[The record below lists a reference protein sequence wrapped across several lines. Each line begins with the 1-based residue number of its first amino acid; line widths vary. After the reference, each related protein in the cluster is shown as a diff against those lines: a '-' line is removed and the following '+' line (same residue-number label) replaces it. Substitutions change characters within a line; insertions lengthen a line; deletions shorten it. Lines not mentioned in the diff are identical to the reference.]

1 MRNKFL
7 FLSVFFFIFLN
18 YSFASSNDNFDFNI
32 TEIEITNNGNFF
44 KGFKRG
50 IIETNNGETII
61 TADTFE
67 YDKIANILKVN
78 GNVIL
83 ENRIKN
89 YLIKSNQITYFK
101 QNEKIFSKGNTE
113 AIVDSNYKVSSN
125 DVNLDLNQNILTS
138 ENKTT
143 IIDNEFTKYETDI
156 LDYSIEK
163 NIFKGINIKIS
174 TNINKSENEK
184 SYYYF
189 KDGIFDLELKEFL
202 ASETKIYVEK
212 NIFAKNE
219 NDPRIFGKSS
229 QKSGD
234 LTKINKAIFTSCA
247 QADSCPP
254 WSIKAKSITHNN
266 KKKDIIYDKPI
277 LRLFD
282 FPIIYLPKFTHPDPT
297 VSRRSGFLQPKLG
310 SSNILG
316 SSVSLPYFYTLS
328 ENTDLTF
335 NPTVFDQDIYMY
347 RGEFRQTKENSN
359 LIADFGLTTGYDKSI
374 GDTKKNSIG
383 HIFAKY
389 KSEININNFKSST
402 LDVVVQKTNKDT
414 FLKVFEN
421 NLSDINKNLKP
432 DQNKLNSS
440 IILDLNHDEF
450 NLDGGFLAYETL
462 SGSNNDRYQYVLPY
476 YNFSRNILS
485 NSLINLDFYSNGEN
499 NLSETN
505 KLKSSI
511 NNNFIVNSI
520 DFFSNNGFKNKFD
533 INLKNFNSV
542 AKNNVKNYQSSPQ
555 IELRGLLNLESSL
568 PLIKS
573 TNKFLDTLTPK
584 ISLRTNPNEMKT
596 YSTTERTIN
605 TKNIFDIN
613 RLGLFDTLEQ
623 GTSVTMGLNYKKQ
636 SIQNINKFIEMNLS
650 GITRDVAQNKIPYSS
665 GISQKTSNLFG
676 SVYYNLSEN
685 INFNY
690 DFSLDNDLNTFE
702 RNTIGGSLVFDKFST
717 SLNFTESNG
726 KLGNTNILE
735 NSFKYDF
742 NKKNS
747 LIYNTRRNR
756 EIDLTEY
763 YNLVYEYKNDCLVAG
778 LKYKKSYYQDRDLKP
793 AEDLLFTISFF
804 PLTQYEQ
811 KIDESVYRD

>member
-101 QNEKIFSKGNTE
+101 QNEKIFSKGKTE

-143 IIDNEFTKYETDI
+143 IVDNEFTKYETDI

-234 LTKINKAIFTSCA
+234 ITKINKAIFTSCA

-335 NPTVFDQDIYMY
+335 NPAVFDQDIYMY

-520 DFFSNNGFKNKFD
+520 DFFSNNGFKNKFN

-596 YSTTERTIN
+596 YSNTERTIN

-717 SLNFTESNG
+717 SLNFTETNG

>member
-18 YSFASSNDNFDFNI
+18 LSFASSNDNFDFNI

-101 QNEKIFSKGNTE
+101 QNEKIFSKGKTE

-138 ENKTT
+138 EKKT
-143 IIDNEFTKYETDI
+143 IIVDNESTKYETDI

-229 QKSGD
+229 QKKGD
-234 LTKINKAIFTSCA
+234 ITKINKAIFTSCA

-421 NLSDINKNLKP
+421 NLSDINKKLKP

-476 YNFSRNILS
+476 YNLSRNILS
-485 NSLINLDFYSNGEN
+485 NSLINLDFYSSGEN

-511 NNNFIVNSI
+511 NNNFIVKSI

-542 AKNNVKNYQSSPQ
+542 AKNNVENYQSSPQ

>member
-7 FLSVFFFIFLN
+7 FLSAFFFIFLN

-101 QNEKIFSKGNTE
+101 QNEKIFSKGKTE

-143 IIDNEFTKYETDI
+143 IVDNEFTKYETDI

-234 LTKINKAIFTSCA
+234 ITKINKAIFTSCA

-596 YSTTERTIN
+596 YSNTERTIN

-676 SVYYNLSEN
+676 SVNYNLSEN

-717 SLNFTESNG
+717 SLNFTETNG

>member
-18 YSFASSNDNFDFNI
+18 LSFASSNDNFDFNI

-101 QNEKIFSKGNTE
+101 QNEKIFSKGKTE

-138 ENKTT
+138 KNKTT
-143 IIDNEFTKYETDI
+143 IVDNEFTKYETDI

-229 QKSGD
+229 QKKGD
-234 LTKINKAIFTSCA
+234 ITKINKAIFTSCA

-793 AEDLLFTISFF
+793 SEDLLFTISFF

>member
-101 QNEKIFSKGNTE
+101 QNEKIFSKGKTE

-143 IIDNEFTKYETDI
+143 IVDNEFTKYETDI

-234 LTKINKAIFTSCA
+234 ITKINKAIFTSCA

-335 NPTVFDQDIYMY
+335 NPAVFDQDIYMY

-596 YSTTERTIN
+596 YSNTERTIN

>member
-18 YSFASSNDNFDFNI
+18 LSFASSNDNFDFNI

-67 YDKIANILKVN
+67 YDKITNILKVN

-101 QNEKIFSKGNTE
+101 QNEKIFSKGKTE

-143 IIDNEFTKYETDI
+143 IVDNEFTKYETDI

-234 LTKINKAIFTSCA
+234 ITKINKAIFTSCA

-421 NLSDINKNLKP
+421 NLSDINKKLKP

-542 AKNNVKNYQSSPQ
+542 AKNNVENYQSSPQ

-623 GTSVTMGLNYKKQ
+623 GTSVTMGLNYKKR

-676 SVYYNLSEN
+676 SVNYNLSEN

>member
-67 YDKIANILKVN
+67 YDKITNILKVN

-89 YLIKSNQITYFK
+89 YLIKSNQIIYFK
-101 QNEKIFSKGNTE
+101 QNEKIFSKGKTE

-125 DVNLDLNQNILTS
+125 DINLDLNQNILTS

-143 IIDNEFTKYETDI
+143 IVDNEFTKYETDI

-189 KDGIFDLELKEFL
+189 KDGIFDLELKEFI

-234 LTKINKAIFTSCA
+234 ITKINKAIFTSCA
-247 QADSCPP
+247 QADNCPP

-310 SSNILG
+310 NSNILG
-316 SSVSLPYFYTLS
+316 SSASLPYFYTLS

-485 NSLINLDFYSNGEN
+485 NSLINLNFDSSGEN

-520 DFFSNNGFKNKFD
+520 DFFSNNGFKNKFN

-542 AKNNVKNYQSSPQ
+542 AKNNVENYESSPQ

-650 GITRDVAQNKIPYSS
+650 GITRDVAQKKVPYSS

-676 SVYYNLSEN
+676 SVNYNLSEN

-690 DFSLDNDLNTFE
+690 NFSLDNDLNTFE

>member
-1 MRNKFL
+1 MRNKIL
-7 FLSVFFFIFLN
+7 FLSAFFFIFLN
-18 YSFASSNDNFDFNI
+18 YSFASNNDNFDFNI
-32 TEIEITNNGNFF
+32 AEIEITNNGNFF
-44 KGFKRG
+44 KGLKRG
-50 IIETNNGETII
+50 TIKTNNGETII

-67 YDKIANILKVN
+67 YDKITNILKVN

-83 ENRIKN
+83 ESRIKN

-101 QNEKIFSKGNTE
+101 QNEKIFSKGKTE

-143 IIDNEFTKYETDI
+143 IVDNEFTKYETDI

-234 LTKINKAIFTSCA
+234 ITKINKAIFTSCA

-310 SSNILG
+310 NSNILG

-440 IILDLNHDEF
+440 IILDLNHDKF

-485 NSLINLDFYSNGEN
+485 NSLINLDFDSSGEN

-511 NNNFIVNSI
+511 NNNFTANSI
-520 DFFSNNGFKNKFD
+520 DFFSNNGFKNKFG
-533 INLKNFNSV
+533 INLKNLNSV
-542 AKNNVKNYQSSPQ
+542 AKNNVENYQSSPQ
-555 IELRGLLNLESSL
+555 MELRGLLNLESSM

-584 ISLRTNPNEMKT
+584 ISLRTNPSDMKT

-623 GTSVTMGLNYKKQ
+623 GTSVTMGLNYKKR

-650 GITRDVAQNKIPYSS
+650 GITRDVAQKNIPYTS

-676 SVYYNLSEN
+676 SVDYNLSEN

-717 SLNFTESNG
+717 SLNFTETNG
-726 KLGNTNILE
+726 KLGNTNVLE

-793 AEDLLFTISFF
+793 SEDLLFTISFF

-811 KIDESVYRD
+811 KIDESVYKD

>member
-101 QNEKIFSKGNTE
+101 QNEKIFSKGKTE

-143 IIDNEFTKYETDI
+143 IVDNEFTKYETDI

-234 LTKINKAIFTSCA
+234 ITKINKAIFTSCA

-402 LDVVVQKTNKDT
+402 LDVVFQKTNKDT

-485 NSLINLDFYSNGEN
+485 NSLINLNFDSSGEN

-520 DFFSNNGFKNKFD
+520 DFFSNNGFKNKFN

-542 AKNNVKNYQSSPQ
+542 AKNNVENYQSSPQ

-596 YSTTERTIN
+596 YSNTERTIN

-650 GITRDVAQNKIPYSS
+650 GITRDVAQKKIPYSS

-676 SVYYNLSEN
+676 SVNYNLSEN

-717 SLNFTESNG
+717 SLNFTETNG

>member
-1 MRNKFL
+1 MRNKIL
-7 FLSVFFFIFLN
+7 FLSAFFFIFLN
-18 YSFASSNDNFDFNI
+18 YSFASNNDNFDFNI
-32 TEIEITNNGNFF
+32 AEIEITNNGNFF
-44 KGFKRG
+44 KGLKRG
-50 IIETNNGETII
+50 TIKTNNGETII

-67 YDKIANILKVN
+67 YDKITNILKVN

-83 ENRIKN
+83 ESRIKN

-101 QNEKIFSKGNTE
+101 QNEKIFSKGKTE

-138 ENKTT
+138 EKKT
-143 IIDNEFTKYETDI
+143 IIVDNESTKYETDI

-229 QKSGD
+229 EKIGD
-234 LTKINKAIFTSCA
+234 ITKINKAVFTSCA
-247 QADSCPP
+247 QTDSCPP
-254 WSIKAKSITHNN
+254 WSIKAKSIKHNK

-310 SSNILG
+310 NSNILG

-359 LIADFGLTTGYDKSI
+359 LVADFGLTTGYNKSL
-374 GDTKKNSIG
+374 GKTKKNSIG

-440 IILDLNHDEF
+440 IILDLNHDKF

-485 NSLINLDFYSNGEN
+485 NSLINLDFDSSGEN

-511 NNNFIVNSI
+511 NNNFTANSI
-520 DFFSNNGFKNKFD
+520 DFFSDNGFKNKFG
-533 INLKNFNSV
+533 INLKNLNSV
-542 AKNNVKNYQSSPQ
+542 AKNNVENYQSSPQ
-555 IELRGLLNLESSL
+555 MELRGLLNLESSM

-584 ISLRTNPNEMKT
+584 ISLRTNPSDMKT

-623 GTSVTMGLNYKKQ
+623 GTSVTMGLNYKKR

-650 GITRDVAQNKIPYSS
+650 GITRDVAQKNIPYTS

-676 SVYYNLSEN
+676 SVDYNLSEN

-717 SLNFTESNG
+717 SLNFTETNG
-726 KLGNTNILE
+726 KLGNTNVLE

-793 AEDLLFTISFF
+793 SEDLLFTISFF

-811 KIDESVYRD
+811 KIDESVYKD

>member
-101 QNEKIFSKGNTE
+101 QNEKIFSKGKTE

-143 IIDNEFTKYETDI
+143 IVDNEFTKYETDI

-234 LTKINKAIFTSCA
+234 ITKINKAIFTSCA

-335 NPTVFDQDIYMY
+335 NPAVFDQDIYMY

-676 SVYYNLSEN
+676 SVNYNLSEN

>member
-7 FLSVFFFIFLN
+7 FLSAFFFIFLN

-89 YLIKSNQITYFK
+89 YLIKSNQIIYFK
-101 QNEKIFSKGNTE
+101 QNEKIFSKGKTE

-125 DVNLDLNQNILTS
+125 DINLDLNQNILTS

-143 IIDNEFTKYETDI
+143 IVDNEFTKYETDI

-189 KDGIFDLELKEFL
+189 KDGIFDLELKEFI

-234 LTKINKAIFTSCA
+234 ITKINKAIFTSCA
-247 QADSCPP
+247 QADNCPP

-310 SSNILG
+310 NSNILG
-316 SSVSLPYFYTLS
+316 SSASLPYFYTLS

-485 NSLINLDFYSNGEN
+485 NSLINLNFDSSGEN

-520 DFFSNNGFKNKFD
+520 DFFSNNGFKNKFN

-542 AKNNVKNYQSSPQ
+542 AKNNVENYESSPQ

-650 GITRDVAQNKIPYSS
+650 GITRDVAQKKIPYSS

-690 DFSLDNDLNTFE
+690 NFSLDNDLNTFE

-717 SLNFTESNG
+717 SLNFTETNG

>member
-7 FLSVFFFIFLN
+7 FLSAFFFIFLN

-67 YDKIANILKVN
+67 YDKITNILKVN

-101 QNEKIFSKGNTE
+101 QNEKIFSKGKTE

-125 DVNLDLNQNILTS
+125 DINLDLNQNILTS

-143 IIDNEFTKYETDI
+143 IVDNEFTKYETDI

-189 KDGIFDLELKEFL
+189 KDGIFDLELKEFI

-234 LTKINKAIFTSCA
+234 ITKINKAIFTSCA

-310 SSNILG
+310 NSNILG
-316 SSVSLPYFYTLS
+316 SSASLPYFYTLS

-485 NSLINLDFYSNGEN
+485 NSLINLNFDSSGEN

-520 DFFSNNGFKNKFD
+520 DFFSNNGFKNKFN

-542 AKNNVKNYQSSPQ
+542 AKNNVENYESSPQ

-650 GITRDVAQNKIPYSS
+650 GITRDVAQKKVPYSS

-676 SVYYNLSEN
+676 SVNYNLSEN

>member
-7 FLSVFFFIFLN
+7 FLLVFFFIFLN
-18 YSFASSNDNFDFNI
+18 LSFASSNDNFDFNI

-67 YDKIANILKVN
+67 YDKITNILKVN

-89 YLIKSNQITYFK
+89 YLIKSNQIIYFK
-101 QNEKIFSKGNTE
+101 QNEKIFSKGKTE

-125 DVNLDLNQNILTS
+125 DINLDLNQNILTS

-143 IIDNEFTKYETDI
+143 IVDNEFTKYETDI

-189 KDGIFDLELKEFL
+189 KDGIFDLELKEFI

-234 LTKINKAIFTSCA
+234 ITKINKAIFTSCA
-247 QADSCPP
+247 QADNCPP

-485 NSLINLDFYSNGEN
+485 NSLINLNFDSSGEN

-520 DFFSNNGFKNKFD
+520 DFFSNNGFKNKFN

-542 AKNNVKNYQSSPQ
+542 AKNNVENYESSPQ

-636 SIQNINKFIEMNLS
+636 SIQDINKFIEMNLS
-650 GITRDVAQNKIPYSS
+650 GITRDVAQKKVPYSS

-676 SVYYNLSEN
+676 SVNYNLSEN

-690 DFSLDNDLNTFE
+690 NFSLDNDLNTFE

>member
-7 FLSVFFFIFLN
+7 FLSAFFFIFLN

-89 YLIKSNQITYFK
+89 YLIKSNQIIYFK
-101 QNEKIFSKGNTE
+101 QNEKIFSKGKTE

-125 DVNLDLNQNILTS
+125 DINLDLNQNILTS

-143 IIDNEFTKYETDI
+143 IVDNEFTKYETDI

-189 KDGIFDLELKEFL
+189 KDGIFDLELKEFI

-234 LTKINKAIFTSCA
+234 ITKINKAIFTSCA
-247 QADSCPP
+247 QADNCPP

-310 SSNILG
+310 NSNILG

-335 NPTVFDQDIYMY
+335 NPAVFDQDIYMY

-485 NSLINLDFYSNGEN
+485 NSLINLNFDSSGEN

-542 AKNNVKNYQSSPQ
+542 AKNNVENYESSPQ

-650 GITRDVAQNKIPYSS
+650 GITRDVAQKNIPYTS

-676 SVYYNLSEN
+676 SVNYNLSEN

-690 DFSLDNDLNTFE
+690 NFSLDNDLNTFE

>member
-7 FLSVFFFIFLN
+7 FLSAFFFIFLN

-67 YDKIANILKVN
+67 YDKITNILKVN

-113 AIVDSNYKVSSN
+113 AIVDSNYKVSAN

-143 IIDNEFTKYETDI
+143 IVDNEFTKYETDI

-234 LTKINKAIFTSCA
+234 ITKINKAIFTSCA

-335 NPTVFDQDIYMY
+335 NPAVFDQDIYMY

-450 NLDGGFLAYETL
+450 NFDGGFLAYETL

-485 NSLINLDFYSNGEN
+485 NSLINLNFYSNGEN

-520 DFFSNNGFKNKFD
+520 DFFSNNGFKNKFNID
-533 INLKNFNSV
+533 LKNFNSV
-542 AKNNVKNYQSSPQ
+542 AKNNVENYQSSPQ

-596 YSTTERTIN
+596 YSNSERTIN

-717 SLNFTESNG
+717 SLNFTESSG

>member
-18 YSFASSNDNFDFNI
+18 LSFASSNDNFDFNI
-32 TEIEITNNGNFF
+32 TEIEITYNGNFF

-101 QNEKIFSKGNTE
+101 QNEKIFSKGKTE

-138 ENKTT
+138 KNKTT
-143 IIDNEFTKYETDI
+143 IVDNEFTKYETDI

-234 LTKINKAIFTSCA
+234 ITKINKAIFTSCA

-476 YNFSRNILS
+476 YNLSRNILS

-676 SVYYNLSEN
+676 SVNYNLSEN

-793 AEDLLFTISFF
+793 SEDLLFTISFF

>member
-7 FLSVFFFIFLN
+7 FLSAFFFIFLN

-67 YDKIANILKVN
+67 YDKITNILKVN

-234 LTKINKAIFTSCA
+234 ITKINKAIFTSCA

-421 NLSDINKNLKP
+421 NLSDINKKLKP

-584 ISLRTNPNEMKT
+584 ISLRTTPNEMKT

-717 SLNFTESNG
+717 SLNFTESSG

>member
-18 YSFASSNDNFDFNI
+18 LSFASSNDNFDFNI

-101 QNEKIFSKGNTE
+101 QNEKIFSKGKTE

-125 DVNLDLNQNILTS
+125 DVNLDLNQNVLTS

-143 IIDNEFTKYETDI
+143 IVDNEFTKYETDI

-234 LTKINKAIFTSCA
+234 ITKINKAIFTSCA

-297 VSRRSGFLQPKLG
+297 VSRRSGLLQPKLG

-421 NLSDINKNLKP
+421 NLSDINKKLKP

-511 NNNFIVNSI
+511 NNNFIVKSI

-676 SVYYNLSEN
+676 SVNYNLSEN

>member
-101 QNEKIFSKGNTE
+101 QNEKIFSKGKTE

-143 IIDNEFTKYETDI
+143 IVDNEFTKYETDI

-234 LTKINKAIFTSCA
+234 ITKINKAIFTSCA

-542 AKNNVKNYQSSPQ
+542 AKNNVENYQSSPQ

-676 SVYYNLSEN
+676 SVNYNLSEN

-717 SLNFTESNG
+717 SLNFTETNG

>member
-1 MRNKFL
+1 
-7 FLSVFFFIFLN
+7 
-18 YSFASSNDNFDFNI
+18 
-32 TEIEITNNGNFF
+32 
-44 KGFKRG
+44 
-50 IIETNNGETII
+50 
-61 TADTFE
+61 
-67 YDKIANILKVN
+67 
-78 GNVIL
+78 
-83 ENRIKN
+83 
-89 YLIKSNQITYFK
+89 
-101 QNEKIFSKGNTE
+101 
-113 AIVDSNYKVSSN
+113 
-125 DVNLDLNQNILTS
+125 
-138 ENKTT
+138 
-143 IIDNEFTKYETDI
+143 
-156 LDYSIEK
+156 
-163 NIFKGINIKIS
+163 
-174 TNINKSENEK
+174 
-184 SYYYF
+184 
-189 KDGIFDLELKEFL
+189 
-202 ASETKIYVEK
+202 
-212 NIFAKNE
+212 
-219 NDPRIFGKSS
+219 
-229 QKSGD
+229 
-234 LTKINKAIFTSCA
+234 
-247 QADSCPP
+247 
-254 WSIKAKSITHNN
+254 
-266 KKKDIIYDKPI
+266 
-277 LRLFD
+277 
-282 FPIIYLPKFTHPDPT
+282 
-297 VSRRSGFLQPKLG
+297 
-310 SSNILG
+310 
-316 SSVSLPYFYTLS
+316 
-328 ENTDLTF
+328 
-335 NPTVFDQDIYMY
+335 
-347 RGEFRQTKENSN
+347 
-359 LIADFGLTTGYDKSI
+359 
-374 GDTKKNSIG
+374 
-383 HIFAKY
+383 
-389 KSEININNFKSST
+389 
-402 LDVVVQKTNKDT
+402 
-414 FLKVFEN
+414 
-421 NLSDINKNLKP
+421 
-432 DQNKLNSS
+432 
-440 IILDLNHDEF
+440 
-450 NLDGGFLAYETL
+450 
-462 SGSNNDRYQYVLPY
+462 
-476 YNFSRNILS
+476 
-485 NSLINLDFYSNGEN
+485 LINLDFYSSGEN

-542 AKNNVKNYQSSPQ
+542 AKNNVENYQSSPQ
-555 IELRGLLNLESSL
+555 IELRGLLNLESSM

-676 SVYYNLSEN
+676 SVNYNLSEN

>member
-67 YDKIANILKVN
+67 YDKITNILKVN

-101 QNEKIFSKGNTE
+101 QNEKIFSKGKTE

-143 IIDNEFTKYETDI
+143 IVDNEFTKYETDI

-234 LTKINKAIFTSCA
+234 ITKINKAIFTSCA

-568 PLIKS
+568 PLNKS

-605 TKNIFDIN
+605 TKNIFNIN

-676 SVYYNLSEN
+676 SVNYNLSEN